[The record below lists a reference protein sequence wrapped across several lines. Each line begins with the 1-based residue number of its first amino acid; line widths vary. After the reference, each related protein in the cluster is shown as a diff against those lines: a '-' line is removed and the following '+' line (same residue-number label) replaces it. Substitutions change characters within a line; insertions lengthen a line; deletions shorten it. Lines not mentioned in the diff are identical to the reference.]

1 MVLKKILFAAILV
14 NLVVVQV
21 GFSNSTNS
29 NTTPHYDSFKRFVF
43 SYPDVMY
50 SFEIPAELANVNY
63 DEDILRLN
71 SFYGFSYRT
80 KRDIRLWRELIFSGT
95 TCCDFIAV
103 NHYFQSQS
111 LNLNDDDVFCC
122 KKPAPYRENL
132 QFMKLDLTSRNLE
145 LLNFKIGRF
154 ELPLFIYDCGNHL
167 FPYQMYSSIVKSKTT
182 NMIFVYQTI
191 TIYINHLMAVEIVFF
206 RDKINSQSYTILHK
220 ISKSIRLHKF
230 TFSNTGLFDEFENKS
245 GFFEK

>member
-1 MVLKKILFAAILV
+1 MVLKKILVAAILV

-63 DEDILRLN
+63 DEDILRIN
-71 SFYGFSYRT
+71 SYYGFRFRT
-80 KRDIRLWRELIFSGT
+80 NRDIRLWRELIFSGT

-103 NHYFQSQS
+103 YHDYGSLS
-111 LNLNDDDVFCC
+111 LNLNDDNVFRC
-122 KKPAPYRENL
+122 KKPAPYSENL
-132 QFMKLDLTSRNLE
+132 KYMKLELARRKLE

-154 ELPLFIYDCGNHL
+154 ELPLFIYDCGNHQ
-167 FPYQMYSSIVKSKTT
+167 FPYEMYSSIVKSKTN
-182 NMIFVYQTI
+182 NMIFIYHRI
-191 TIYINHLMAVEIVFF
+191 TIHINHLMAVNVVFF
-206 RDKINSQSYTILHK
+206 QDKFKPQSYKILNN